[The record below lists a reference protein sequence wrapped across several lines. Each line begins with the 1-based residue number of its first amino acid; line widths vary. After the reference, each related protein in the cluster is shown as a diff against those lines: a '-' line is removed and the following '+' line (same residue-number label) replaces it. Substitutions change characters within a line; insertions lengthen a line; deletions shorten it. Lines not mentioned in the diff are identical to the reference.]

1 MSKIHV
7 LETDHREAKVVLH
20 TDTPAGNNS
29 VGISWKEAGL
39 NSGRLGTT
47 VLTEGTGAG
56 QIATAEKTQVESGDV
71 IEIADTIHVESGGA
85 TSASI
90 DEMADQLIDKHE
102 ADLQI
107 ILNYYGYTAG

>member
-20 TDTPAGNNS
+20 TATPAGNNS
-29 VGISWKEAGL
+29 VGIAWKEAGL
-39 NSGRLGTT
+39 NSGKLGTT
-47 VLTEGTGAG
+47 MLTEGTGAG
-56 QIATAEKTQVESGDV
+56 QILTAEKAQVESGDV
-71 IEIADTIHVESGGA
+71 IEIVSSIHVESGGA

-90 DEMADQLIDKHE
+90 NEMADQIITKHE
-102 ADLQI
+102 AELQV